1 MVFSTVSNQAHK
13 HHKSKKEVTMF
24 NDKAK
29 LFRKFIAEKELVLG
43 VGARDALEAKII
55 EQAGF
60 DFVWS
65 SSLCVSASYAVPDAS
80 LISMKQY
87 LEAARLMN
95 EVIGIPVIVDGDTGY
110 GNANNVIYAVKLFEE
125 AGIAGISMEDKKF
138 PKDNSLLAGGRQELA
153 SIEEF
158 AGKIMA
164 AKDTQKSGDFYVIAR
179 VEALI
184 AGWGQEEALRRSHRY
199 VEAGADC
206 IMIHSKSKTPDEIIE
221 FIHAW
226 DGSAPLMLVPTT
238 YPSLTEAD
246 IKALGKVKISVY
258 ANQLVRASIK
268 IQETLLEEIKKAGG
282 VHTCEEMM
290 APVTHIFELQGVP
303 DMKANEKKY
312 LVVEVMEK

>member
-1 MVFSTVSNQAHK
+1 MFDR
-13 HHKSKKEVTMF
+13 KSSMLR
-24 NDKAK
+24 D
-29 LFRKFIAEKELVLG
+29 LIAQKELVVG
-43 VGARDALEAKII
+43 VGARDALEAKLV

-60 DFVWS
+60 DLVWS

-87 LEAARLMN
+87 LEAARSMN
-95 EVIGIPVIVDGDTGY
+95 EVIDIPIIVDGDTGY

-125 AGIAGISMEDKKF
+125 AGIAAISIEDKKF

-158 AGKIMA
+158 VGKIKA
-164 AKDTQKSGDFYVIAR
+164 AKDTQKSDKFFVIAR

-184 AGWGQEEALRRSHRY
+184 AGWGQEEALRRAHRY

-206 IMIHSKSKTPDEIIE
+206 IMIHSNSKTPDEILE
-221 FIHAW
+221 FIQAW
-226 DGSAPLMLVPTT
+226 DGSAPLILVPTT

-268 IQETLLEEIKKAGG
+268 IQEALLEEIKKSGG
-282 VHTCEEMM
+282 VHTCGDML
-290 APVTHIFELQGVP
+290 APVTRIFELQGVP
-303 DMKANEKKY
+303 EMKANERRY
-312 LVVEVMEK
+312 LVSEGSGS